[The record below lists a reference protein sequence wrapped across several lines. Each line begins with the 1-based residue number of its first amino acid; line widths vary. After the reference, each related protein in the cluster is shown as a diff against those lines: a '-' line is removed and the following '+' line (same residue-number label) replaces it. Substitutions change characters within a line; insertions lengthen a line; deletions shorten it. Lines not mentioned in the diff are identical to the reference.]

1 VIAAGRTVSGCT
13 IHWVTANVD
22 EGGVVLQK
30 QCAVEQGN
38 GKRLRDT
45 PETLKAKVQKLE
57 GEAFLEALAFFEAGK
72 IGPSTLAADVGAA
85 SSDMLTFIGAGIDI
99 EVGNALV
106 ERIRPTC
113 KTTERPGYATDLGG
127 FGGLFDLSAAHY
139 GASSSSLISSSPVS
153 EPGSVLLVGA
163 TAGVGTKLKVA
174 QIAGVHDYVGIDLVA
189 MCTNDLLAQGAEP
202 LFFLDYFATGKLSVA
217 AAASIVEGIAE
228 GCRRSNCGLIGGETA
243 EMPSMYGEG
252 EYDLGGFGVG
262 AVRKRQLLPRPY
274 KPALAVAV
282 NDVVLG
288 LSSSGVHSSGFSL
301 MWQLMERTG
310 ISFQSHAPFDTM
322 PPGQRLGEALLTPTK
337 IYVRTLLPILRKD
350 PTLIKAMTHI
360 TGGGLPENIPRAL
373 PHDLAATIDLTQL
386 SPLPPVF
393 AWLQKEMNLS
403 REEMINAFNCG
414 VGMIVLCGAERKAEA
429 IKLLRARGEE
439 PMVLGHVIV
448 RNSKTQPAV
457 VFNGELH

>member
-1 VIAAGRTVSGCT
+1 
-13 IHWVTANVD
+13 
-22 EGGVVLQK
+22 
-30 QCAVEQGN
+30 
-38 GKRLRDT
+38 
-45 PETLKAKVQKLE
+45 
-57 GEAFLEALAFFEAGK
+57 
-72 IGPSTLAADVGAA
+72 
-85 SSDMLTFIGAGIDI
+85 
-99 EVGNALV
+99 
-106 ERIRPTC
+106 
-113 KTTERPGYATDLGG
+113 
-127 FGGLFDLSAAHY
+127 
-139 GASSSSLISSSPVS
+139 
-153 EPGSVLLVGA
+153 
-163 TAGVGTKLKVA
+163 
-174 QIAGVHDYVGIDLVA
+174 
-189 MCTNDLLAQGAEP
+189 
-202 LFFLDYFATGKLSVA
+202 
-217 AAASIVEGIAE
+217 
-228 GCRRSNCGLIGGETA
+228 
-243 EMPSMYGEG
+243 
-252 EYDLGGFGVG
+252 
-262 AVRKRQLLPRPY
+262 
-274 KPALAVAV
+274 
-282 NDVVLG
+282 
-288 LSSSGVHSSGFSL
+288 